1 MSNIKLNKPS
11 NKLSIVRSLIMRV
24 NYMIQEKTYSNS
36 KLYCKHVINDIIY
49 NERANIVAT
58 FKDYLIFDDTSEFF
72 KRSYNFNEINI
83 RLQKIFEFYDS
94 YSKIFPNYTV
104 LTEAKYIYKNIQRKQ
119 KMIDKLQKKNL
130 EFPEENKSKEE
141 KIFITDVYDSI
152 MNLTLSTMKPDQ
164 NGSNNNHIVLSKEKI
179 NKKDLNLSIK
189 IEDSNTS
196 LEGLIINIDKAE
208 ESTFFPVKIEKRMN
222 EPNIEIT
229 KDGLIKIQ
237 SLLNKNISKVISQA
251 NVNQFNKK
259 IEPINK
265 LKRPELSPNVKLNKP
280 KELLN
285 NGKVHSPH
293 DKNVFQ
299 SIHNNEKLNIYSL
312 LDHVNQNA
320 TTTLKKKE
328 SYTRKSPIFEVKK
341 INEMEYSNNNKNL
354 VSHKLTLSI
363 PKTTTNNN
371 IYNNFNI
378 INNFHDVES
387 GKKVIQIDYSQKNI
401 DREKS
406 PKTNSARLIEKVDVN
421 KGKINK
427 KPSESMKPEVN
438 TSYRLN
444 SLNYNKKVDKE
455 SQLNILKKNKTKS
468 YIFIK
473 DSDGRISDTVINNP
487 KITLVKNN
495 SNQSN
500 NPLSS
505 KNIKLNTIRTPSYAN
520 ASNSTN
526 FTKRDRTVSLTAR
539 QVFK

>member
-1 MSNIKLNKPS
+1 
-11 NKLSIVRSLIMRV
+11 
-24 NYMIQEKTYSNS
+24 
-36 KLYCKHVINDIIY
+36 
-49 NERANIVAT
+49 
-58 FKDYLIFDDTSEFF
+58 
-72 KRSYNFNEINI
+72 
-83 RLQKIFEFYDS
+83 
-94 YSKIFPNYTV
+94 
-104 LTEAKYIYKNIQRKQ
+104 
-119 KMIDKLQKKNL
+119 
-130 EFPEENKSKEE
+130 
-141 KIFITDVYDSI
+141 
-152 MNLTLSTMKPDQ
+152 
-164 NGSNNNHIVLSKEKI
+164 
-179 NKKDLNLSIK
+179 
-189 IEDSNTS
+189 
-196 LEGLIINIDKAE
+196 
-208 ESTFFPVKIEKRMN
+208 
-222 EPNIEIT
+222 
-229 KDGLIKIQ
+229 
-237 SLLNKNISKVISQA
+237 
-251 NVNQFNKK
+251 
-259 IEPINK
+259 
-265 LKRPELSPNVKLNKP
+265 
-280 KELLN
+280 
-285 NGKVHSPH
+285 
-293 DKNVFQ
+293 
-299 SIHNNEKLNIYSL
+299 
-312 LDHVNQNA
+312 
-320 TTTLKKKE
+320 
-328 SYTRKSPIFEVKK
+328 
-341 INEMEYSNNNKNL
+341 MEYSNNNKNL

-505 KNIKLNTIRTPSYAN
+505 KNIKLNTIKTPSYAN